1 MAEYTFLPMQQDKF
15 IHPAQKTLRRFRKIV
30 RANESNRN
38 LGVSLTMKS
47 LLDET
52 FPDHEIFF
60 FSPLS
65 YFKNIKD
72 IEKPTFWVL
81 TTRNL
86 VPSEGDGTAPPDTI
100 SYGFALPS
108 DDDWYGADLGVK
120 ILWLNTLVWGKKSED
135 KWTGL
140 HRRPNF
146 GDADPILS
154 KMAQDFHHPPEDYH
168 KEGFFNREVWEKEG
182 YWTKANFQIK
192 KIRSSS
198 QYTQK
203 FKLFVMPL
211 APRES
216 VGLVNWMW

>member
-86 VPSEGDGTAPPDTI
+86 LARTLPDTI

-146 GDADPILS
+146 SDDDPILS
-154 KMAQDFHHPPEDYH
+154 KMAQDFRLHNPLHR
-168 KEGFFNREVWEKEG
+168 EGVWEKEG